1 MKILQINKF
10 FYRRRGAETYLFDLS
25 AVLRAK
31 GHDVAEFAMQ
41 HPENETSPWSQYF
54 VSPVDYSGSSVR
66 KNVKAAM
73 RMLWSREA
81 QHKLEMLLDQFQ
93 PDVAHLHNIYHQLSP
108 SILNTLKKR
117 GIPIVLT
124 LHDYK
129 LICPNYEL
137 FTENEICNRCKGHR
151 YYNAM
156 LHNCVKDSKAL
167 SALAMFEMYLHK
179 ALQVYEKQV
188 DCFISPS
195 QFLRNQ
201 IMDWGEQVKRLEVI
215 PNFISLDNHHKNEPG
230 VVPMLS
236 TDFLYAG
243 SLSRAK
249 GVDVLLDNFMNNRYS
264 SRLLLAGSGP
274 LEGRLKAQ
282 AHNNANIVFLGQL
295 SKAQLQHQLRSCR
308 AVIVPSRLHDNFPY
322 AVLEAFAAG
331 KPVIGSQR
339 GGIPELVQH
348 RQTGWLFEPTK
359 PDSLT
364 AALTEAIHND
374 ALVSSC
380 SVRAIA
386 VARQHN
392 PEHHYETLLAVYQSL
407 IA

>member
-1 MKILQINKF
+1 
-10 FYRRRGAETYLFDLS
+10 
-25 AVLRAK
+25 
-31 GHDVAEFAMQ
+31 MQ
-41 HPENETSPWSQYF
+41 HPDNEHSPWSDYF
-54 VSPVDYSGSSVR
+54 VSSVDYSQ
-66 KNVKAAM
+66 KNLQQNVKAAT
-73 RMLWSREA
+73 RMFWSREA
-81 QHKLEMLLDQFQ
+81 QQKLEQLLDRFQ

-108 SILNTLKKR
+108 SILTTLKRR

-137 FTENEICNRCKGHR
+137 FTENEICMRCKGHR

-156 LHNCVKDSKAL
+156 LHNCLKDSKAL

-179 ALQVYEKQV
+179 AMQVYEKSV

-195 QFLRNQ
+195 QFLHDQ
-201 IMDWGEQVKRLEVI
+201 VLAWGEQVKRLEVI
-215 PNFISLDNHHKNEPG
+215 PNFIGDTIANAGEIG
-230 VVPMLS
+230 Y
-236 TDFLYAG
+236 DYLYAG

-249 GVDVLLDNFMNNRYS
+249 GVDILLDNFLQNRYS
-264 SRLLLAGSGP
+264 SRLLLAGNGP
-274 LEGRLKAQ
+274 LEARIQDA
-282 AHNNANIVFLGQL
+282 ARNNSNIVFLGQL
-295 SKAQLQHQLRSCR
+295 TKLQLQEQLRNCR

-331 KPVIGSQR
+331 KPVIGSRR

-364 AALTEAIHND
+364 AALTEATQNND
-374 ALVSSC
+374 LVQACGRRALV
-380 SVRAIA
+380 RA
-386 VARQHN
+386 QLLN
-392 PEHHYETLLAVYQSL
+392 PQQHYEQILAIYQSL
-407 IA
+407 QR